1 MHEAL
6 RRKKIGFMPP
16 GRQLGTVV
24 RCIQLTELHPNSL
37 HTSHI
42 SFHHNMKHIFNAEIG
57 NVRKTLYTGPKS
69 ATQFFGLKMAP
80 PPFGSIRFFC
90 SLTRP

>member
-57 NVRKTLYTGPKS
+57 NVQKTL
-69 ATQFFGLKMAP
+69 
-80 PPFGSIRFFC
+80 
-90 SLTRP
+90 

>member
-24 RCIQLTELHPNSL
+24 RCIQLTELHHNSL

-42 SFHHNMKHIFNAEIG
+42 SFHHNMKHVETYF
-57 NVRKTLYTGPKS
+57 
-69 ATQFFGLKMAP
+69 
-80 PPFGSIRFFC
+80 
-90 SLTRP
+90 

>member
-42 SFHHNMKHIFNAEIG
+42 SFHHNMKHIFSAEI
-57 NVRKTLYTGPKS
+57 
-69 ATQFFGLKMAP
+69 
-80 PPFGSIRFFC
+80 
-90 SLTRP
+90 